1 MNQSKIFSAA
11 VIALAIV
18 LSSLIFRNAWVKG
31 KKGKE
36 SISVTGLA
44 SKDFVSDL
52 IVWKGSFSR
61 TSMNTAEAFNDLKH
75 DGEVIKTYLI
85 SKGVKENEI
94 VFSAVAAQKQYD
106 HMQVAQNQYKDVFTG
121 TQLTQDVQIESKE
134 VDRIERISRDITEL
148 LGQKIELNSYAP
160 NYFYTKL
167 SDLKIEMLA
176 AATKDGR
183 IRAEKIAENSGA
195 KIDQLSNADMGI
207 FQITGQ
213 NSSEDYSWGG
223 AFNTTSKNKTASI
236 TVKLDFSIR

>member
-1 MNQSKIFSAA
+1 MSNTRIYSAV
-11 VIALAIV
+11 VIGLAIV
-18 LSSLIFRNAWVKG
+18 FTSLVFRNAWIKG

-36 SISVTGLA
+36 TISVTGLA

-52 IVWKGSFSR
+52 IVWSGSFSR
-61 TSMNTAEAFNDLKH
+61 TNMSTAEGFSDLKH
-75 DGEVIKTYLI
+75 DADVIKTYLV

-94 VFSAVAAQKQYD
+94 VFSAVSSNKQFD
-106 HMQVAQNQYKDVFTG
+106 HVQVAQNQYKDVFVG
-121 TQLTQDVQIESKE
+121 TELTQTIQIESKE
-134 VDRIERISRDITEL
+134 VDKIEQISRDITEL
-148 LGQKIELNSYAP
+148 LAQKIELNSFPP

-183 IRAEKIAENSGA
+183 IRAEKIAENSGS
-195 KIDQLSNADMGI
+195 KIGKLSKADMGI

-223 AFNTTSKNKTASI
+223 AFNTTSKDKTASI
-236 TVKLDFSIR
+236 TVKLDFDIN